1 MASYLHAERVIRWH
15 ERTGLMTNKY
25 EERLRVRD
33 AADYIGLS
41 ISTLAKWR
49 ITGFGPRYIKAG
61 ARVLYDRAD
70 LDEWLKARRRSNTAQ
85 AHTLS

>member
-1 MASYLHAERVIRWH
+1 MIQKHD
-15 ERTGLMTNKY
+15 
-25 EERLRVRD
+25 ERLRVRD

-70 LDEWLKARRRSNTAQ
+70 LDEWMNKRRRSNTAE
-85 AHTLS
+85 AHTRG

>member
-1 MASYLHAERVIRWH
+1 MKQKQI
-15 ERTGLMTNKY
+15 
-25 EERLRVRD
+25 ERLRVRD
-33 AADYIGLS
+33 AADYVGLS

-70 LDEWLKARRRSNTAQ
+70 LDEWLVSRRRSNTAE
-85 AHTLS
+85 AHSRD